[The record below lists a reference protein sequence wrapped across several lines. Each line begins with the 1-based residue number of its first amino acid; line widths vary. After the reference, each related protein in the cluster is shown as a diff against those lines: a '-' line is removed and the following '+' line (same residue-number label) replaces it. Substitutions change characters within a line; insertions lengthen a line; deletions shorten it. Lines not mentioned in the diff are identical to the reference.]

1 MEASSATKSRLIGA
15 VLFEKGL
22 ITREQLDA
30 ALALQET
37 TGERLGEIVVAEF
50 GVSRLDLAG
59 VLAEQWSGLEMAQG
73 APSKGSP
80 PVDPFEPLTPDQV
93 QIRRPIGEIFVD
105 LGFVTADQ
113 LESALAQQTQSGARI
128 GEILVEQGS
137 MSRLDLASALVEQWS
152 ALRTIRPPQSPGSGD
167 SELPPGVVALRRGGS
182 ARGGMPGALSND
194 PRDELNELR
203 TAIGELEARMA
214 ASLEAA
220 GTQNVA
226 DALRPVLARVDALE
240 DAPVERDLAALREA
254 VEALRGQLVEPHR
267 LSELT
272 DAVSRLEQRGTGVEA
287 TEALTGEIDALKER
301 LDALADLGELRDR
314 IDATAAQ
321 TDAVQHEILELAKQ
335 LEPLAALEARLA
347 EIDPTAD
354 RIDANAIVARLQEL
368 DEEHGRLARLAATLE
383 SPDEV
388 SAALE
393 VMQARVEELARVVE
407 RRVDVEVV
415 DVLRA
420 RVQEISASLES
431 RALEDGG
438 LESVVE
444 RLGAAESRL
453 ELVEGF
459 DGRLSALAAEL
470 ESRPEGDVV
479 RVEMA
484 ALREELD
491 RVREGV
497 DAERA
502 SFAEVLASR
511 GPIEDELASIR
522 SRMAELAVAPSED
535 VALSERVEAVVSRL
549 DELGGLD
556 ASIEG
561 LREMVASIDAARGV
575 DAVAVG
581 ERLAGVESSLGSL
594 AAMESSLRD
603 EVSRALEDGG
613 LGSVV
618 ERLGAAESRLEL
630 VEGFDGRL
638 SALAAELE
646 SRPEGDVVR
655 VEMAA
660 LREELDRVREGVDAE
675 RASFAEVLASRG
687 PIEDE
692 LASIRSRMAELAVAP
707 SEDVALS
714 ERVEAVVSRLD
725 ELGGLDASIE
735 GLREMVA
742 SIDAARGVD
751 AVAVGE
757 RLAGVESSLGSLAAM
772 ESSLRDEVS
781 RALED
786 GGLGSVVERLGA
798 AESRL
803 ELVEG
808 FDGRL
813 SALAAELES
822 RPGDDALAA
831 LHDMRE
837 RMETLAETTLLDDLG
852 RRISAVEENYGQI
865 ASEAVPGI
873 DGRLEELD
881 ARIGSQAEELGTR
894 IDEAV
899 RRIGDLVARDE
910 LDVSTA
916 ENVRWI
922 QSELS
927 ALRNADDTRASSAEA
942 AIRDVERRI
951 GADLDGVRAGLD
963 DSLGAVRS
971 EARDEREE
979 FRSLLAS
986 QDAEREEQRTKLE
999 RLDEEHA
1006 ATAATLAR
1014 VERMLADGLSALSD
1028 RFAEELSAVGRSTK
1042 KDVAEIRGEAAS
1054 LGARMDEILALRDA
1068 DIRDSRAAAERL
1080 DEQLE
1085 AIGAAHEDHV
1095 DASRAAIADL
1105 GDRMAG
1111 EWEALRRHVSETHA
1125 PVERLEARLEQFE
1138 RAREEESATAGAAA
1152 VEMAERLDALS
1163 SRCEAMDEARVE
1175 ARNEMQEETER
1186 LAASMGW
1193 RLEKIE
1199 ESLAADDVTTLR
1211 HAVGDIERRLEGY
1224 VAVGETQAKAT
1235 ERALRKGLASLG
1247 ERLVESE
1254 SAYVEAGN
1262 RFRRAIERLGAAVVE
1277 ADARMAD
1284 QIPALPLD
1292 GCVAFAPTAE
1302 GYRLIELP
1310 GAPVDVGSTVE
1321 VECCDGPLV
1330 VTRYGVSPLPLDRR
1344 PCAYL
1349 ERAEVED

>member
-1 MEASSATKSRLIGA
+1 MEASSVTKSRLIGA

-59 VLAEQWSGLEMAQG
+59 VLAEQWSGLEVAQG

-113 LESALAQQTQSGARI
+113 LESALAQQAQSGARI

-137 MSRLDLASALVEQWS
+137 LSRLDLASALVEQWS
-152 ALRTIRPPQSPGSGD
+152 ALRTIRPPQSTGSGD
-167 SELPPGVVALRRGGS
+167 SELPPGVVPLRRGGS
-182 ARGGMPGALSND
+182 GRGDMPEALSND
-194 PRDELNELR
+194 PREELSELR

-240 DAPVERDLAALREA
+240 DAPVERDLAALRDA
-254 VEALRGQLVEPHR
+254 VEALRAELVEPHR
-267 LSELT
+267 LSELA

-301 LDALADLGELRDR
+301 LGALADLGELRDR
-314 IDATAAQ
+314 IDAAAAQ
-321 TDAVQHEILELAKQ
+321 TDAVQHGILDLAKQ
-335 LEPLAALEARLA
+335 LEPLTALEARLA

-368 DEEHGRLARLAATLE
+368 DEEHGRLARLVATLE

-393 VMQARVEELARVVE
+393 VMQARIDELARVVE

-415 DVLRA
+415 DDLRV

-431 RALEDGG
+431 RALEGGG

-491 RVREGV
+491 RVRETV
-497 DAERA
+497 DAERTSFA
-502 SFAEVLASR
+502 EVLASRGPIEDELASIRSRMAELAVAPSEDVALSERVEAVVSRLDELGGLDASIEGLREMVASIDTARGVDAVAVGERLAGVESSLGSLAAMESSLRDEVSRALEGGGLESVVERLGAAESRLELVEGFDGRLSALAAELESRPEGDVVRVEMAALREELDRVRETVDAERTSFAEVLASR

-603 EVSRALEDGG
+603 EVSRALEGGG
-613 LGSVV
+613 L
-618 ERLGAAESRLEL
+618 E
-630 VEGFDGRL
+630 
-638 SALAAELE
+638 
-646 SRPEGDVVR
+646 
-655 VEMAA
+655 
-660 LREELDRVREGVDAE
+660 
-675 RASFAEVLASRG
+675 
-687 PIEDE
+687 
-692 LASIRSRMAELAVAP
+692 
-707 SEDVALS
+707 
-714 ERVEAVVSRLD
+714 
-725 ELGGLDASIE
+725 
-735 GLREMVA
+735 
-742 SIDAARGVD
+742 
-751 AVAVGE
+751 
-757 RLAGVESSLGSLAAM
+757 
-772 ESSLRDEVS
+772 
-781 RALED
+781 
-786 GGLGSVVERLGA
+786 SVVERLGA

-837 RMETLAETTLLDDLG
+837 RMETLAETTSLDDLG
-852 RRISAVEENYGQI
+852 RRISAVEGHYGQI
-865 ASEAVPGI
+865 ASERCRDRRAP
-873 DGRLEELD
+873 RRLD

-910 LDVSTA
+910 ADVATA

-922 QSELS
+922 QSVFS
-927 ALRNADDTRASSAEA
+927 ALRDADDARASSAEA
-942 AIRDVERRI
+942 AIRDVERRV
-951 GADLDGVRAGLD
+951 GADMDGIRAGLD

-979 FRSLLAS
+979 F
-986 QDAEREEQRTKLE
+986 D
-999 RLDEEHA
+999 RL
-1006 ATAATLAR
+1006 
-1014 VERMLADGLSALSD
+1014 
-1028 RFAEELSAVGRSTK
+1028 GRAGCGT
-1042 KDVAEIRGEAAS
+1042 G
-1054 LGARMDEILALRDA
+1054 
-1068 DIRDSRAAAERL
+1068 
-1080 DEQLE
+1080 
-1085 AIGAAHEDHV
+1085 GAAHE
-1095 DASRAAIADL
+1095 AR
-1105 GDRMAG
+1105 
-1111 EWEALRRHVSETHA
+1111 
-1125 PVERLEARLEQFE
+1125 EARR
-1138 RAREEESATAGAAA
+1138 RARCDRG
-1152 VEMAERLDALS
+1152 DIGS
-1163 SRCEAMDEARVE
+1163 SRTDA
-1175 ARNEMQEETER
+1175 
-1186 LAASMGW
+1186 G
-1193 RLEKIE
+1193 
-1199 ESLAADDVTTLR
+1199 
-1211 HAVGDIERRLEGY
+1211 RR
-1224 VAVGETQAKAT
+1224 AQ
-1235 ERALRKGLASLG
+1235 RALRSLRRGAVGGRPLHEEGRGRDSWRGGVAWRSNGRDSRSSRRRHSGFSGGRRTSRRATRGDRRGARGSRRRVAGRDRGPRRSDGRRVGSVAPACVGNACSCRATRG
-1247 ERLVESE
+1247 EARAVRE
-1254 SAYVEAGN
+1254 SA
-1262 RFRRAIERLGAAVVE
+1262 
-1277 ADARMAD
+1277 
-1284 QIPALPLD
+1284 
-1292 GCVAFAPTAE
+1292 
-1302 GYRLIELP
+1302 
-1310 GAPVDVGSTVE
+1310 
-1321 VECCDGPLV
+1321 
-1330 VTRYGVSPLPLDRR
+1330 
-1344 PCAYL
+1344 
-1349 ERAEVED
+1349 

>member
-37 TGERLGEIVVAEF
+37 TGERLGEIVVSEF

-59 VLAEQWSGLEMAQG
+59 VLAEQWSGLEVAQE

-80 PVDPFEPLTPDQV
+80 PVDAFEPLTPDQV
-93 QIRRPIGEIFVD
+93 QIRRPIGEIFVE
-105 LGFVTADQ
+105 LGFVTAEQ
-113 LESALAQQTQSGARI
+113 LESALAQQAQSGARI

-137 MSRLDLASALVEQWS
+137 LSRLDLASALVEQWS
-152 ALRTIRPPQSPGSGD
+152 ALRTIRSPESTGSRD
-167 SELPPGVVALRRGGS
+167 AELPDGVVPLRRGS
-182 ARGGMPGALSND
+182 ARGSMPGAPSDDPGGELS
-194 PRDELNELR
+194 ELR

-214 ASLEAA
+214 ASLGAA

-240 DAPVERDLAALREA
+240 DAPVERELAALRET
-254 VEALRGQLVEPHR
+254 VETLRAQLVEPHR
-267 LSELT
+267 ISELA
-272 DAVSRLEQRGTGVEA
+272 DAVSRLEQRGAGAEA
-287 TEALTGEIDALKER
+287 AEALSGEIDALKER
-301 LDALADLGELRDR
+301 LDTLADLGELRDR
-314 IDATAAQ
+314 VDAAAAQ
-321 TDAVQHEILELAKQ
+321 TDAVQQGILELSKQ
-335 LEPLAALEARLA
+335 LEPLSALEARLA
-347 EIDPTAD
+347 ETEPAAD
-354 RIDANAIVARLQEL
+354 RIDADAIVARLREL
-368 DEEHGRLARLAATLE
+368 EDEHERLARLSATLE
-383 SPDEV
+383 SPDDV
-388 SAALE
+388 SPALD
-393 VMQARVEELARVVE
+393 VVHARLDELARVVE

-415 DVLRA
+415 DDLRA
-420 RVQEISASLES
+420 RVQEISASVEA

-438 LESVVE
+438 LASVVE

-491 RVREGV
+491 RARESV

-502 SFAEVLASR
+502 SFAELVASR
-511 GPIEDELASIR
+511 GTIEDELASIR
-522 SRMAELAVAPSED
+522 SQMAELAAVPSED
-535 VALSERVEAVVSRL
+535 VALGERVEALVARL
-549 DELGGLD
+549 DELGGLG
-556 ASIEG
+556 ASVEG
-561 LREMVASIDAARGV
+561 LREMVARFDEARGV
-575 DAVAVG
+575 DAGVVG
-581 ERLAGVESSLGSL
+581 ERLDGVERSLESL
-594 AAMESSLRD
+594 TAMESSLR
-603 EVSRALEDGG
+603 EEMSRALEDGG
-613 LGSVV
+613 LASVV

-660 LREELDRVREGVDAE
+660 LREELDRARESVDAE
-675 RASFAEVLASRG
+675 RASFAELVASRG
-687 PIEDE
+687 TIEDE
-692 LASIRSRMAELAVAP
+692 LASIRSQMAELAAVP
-707 SEDVALS
+707 SEDVALG
-714 ERVEAVVSRLD
+714 ERVEALVARLD
-725 ELGGLDASIE
+725 ELGGLGASVE

-742 SIDAARGVD
+742 RFDEARGVD
-751 AVAVGE
+751 AGVVGE
-757 RLAGVESSLGSLAAM
+757 RLDGVERSLESLTAM
-772 ESSLRDEVS
+772 ESSLREEMS

-786 GGLGSVVERLGA
+786 GGLASVVERLGA

-822 RPGDDALAA
+822 RSGDDALAA
-831 LHDMRE
+831 LHDLRD
-837 RMETLAETTLLDDLG
+837 RMDALAETTLVDDLG
-852 RRISAVEENYGQI
+852 RRISAVEEHYGRI

-873 DGRLEELD
+873 DGRLEELE
-881 ARIGSQAEELGTR
+881 ARIGSQGEELGTR
-894 IDEAV
+894 IDDTA

-910 LDVSTA
+910 LEAATA
-916 ENVRWI
+916 DNVRWI

-927 ALRNADDTRASSAEA
+927 ALRDADDASALSAEA
-942 AIRDVERRI
+942 AIRDVEHRI
-951 GADLDGVRAGLD
+951 EAALDGVRAGLD

-971 EARDEREE
+971 EVREEREE
-979 FRSLLAS
+979 FRSLLAA
-986 QDAEREEQRTKLE
+986 QDAAREEQRTTLE

-1028 RFAEELSAVGRSTK
+1028 RFAEELSAVGRSAGEG
-1042 KDVAEIRGEAAS
+1042 VAEVRGEATS
-1054 LGARMDEILALRDA
+1054 LGARVDEILALRDA
-1068 DIRDSRAAAERL
+1068 DTRASRAAAERL

-1095 DASRAAIADL
+1095 DASRAAIAEL
-1105 GDRMAG
+1105 GDRMAD
-1111 EWEALRRHVSETHA
+1111 EWEALRRHVSEAHA

-1138 RAREEESATAGAAA
+1138 RAHEENAATASAAA
-1152 VEMAERLDALS
+1152 VELAGRLDALA
-1163 SRCEAMDEARVE
+1163 SRYEAMDEARVE
-1175 ARNEMQEETER
+1175 ARNELREETER

-1199 ESLAADDVTTLR
+1199 ESLAADDVSTLR
-1211 HAVGDIERRLEGY
+1211 SAVGDIERRLEGY

-1262 RFRRAIERLGAAVVE
+1262 TFRRAIERLGAAVVE

-1284 QIPALPLD
+1284 QIPALPLE
-1292 GCVAFAPTAE
+1292 GCVAFAPTSE

-1310 GAPVDVGSTVE
+1310 GAPADVGSTIE

-1349 ERAEVED
+1349 ERAEVEN